1 MSVYR
6 IPQRT
11 EPETCVFYTRFIN
24 IRFSREKTRLFLT
37 ENLIGYVGQQVNP
50 PVEGG
55 AVPEP
60 STYGLIGA
68 GALVALAIIRRR
80 KA

>member
-1 MSVYR
+1 MQDAFGLPNS
-6 IPQRT
+6 Q
-11 EPETCVFYTRFIN
+11 
-24 IRFSREKTRLFLT
+24 LLT